1 MEPPS
6 HRVLWHP
13 RFVNGCKTEVS
24 AVADEHQVPP
34 PVEHSEDRIKER
46 DYESQFARLPE
57 GETHPVTD
65 FGGGPSGA
73 LASANGPIILMAIGA
88 AVALLVFVFRSPWV
102 LGLGIAIFVIAAI
115 WAGVANTGRGT
126 MGGSGPS
133 TSDSDES

>member
-1 MEPPS
+1 M
-6 HRVLWHP
+6 
-13 RFVNGCKTEVS
+13 
-24 AVADEHQVPP
+24 ADEQQVPP
-34 PVEHSEDRIKER
+34 PVDQSEDRIKER

-65 FGGGPSGA
+65 FGGGPSGE

-88 AVALLVFVFRSPWV
+88 AIALLVFVLRSPWV
-102 LGLGIAIFVIAAI
+102 LGLGIAIFVAAAI

-133 TSDSDES
+133 TIDSDES